1 MVFVGSKIFLKVVV
15 WLPKG
20 RERALFQG
28 GNLLSALDDGTMP
41 STHPCCDLDRRNG
54 PELHLLDGQRRR
66 HGLVMSFRTFA
77 SSASTSNGRKK
88 AQTFLMSRC
97 RYASPPWVSYSV
109 ACEKSMN
116 TGCSS
121 RLRMLNG
128 ERSAWTNPAL
138 WSFRMP
144 STTLVKNCPG
154 FLGGASLSLGAMW
167 SPEEMHSSTRTL
179 FMNA

>member
-41 STHPCCDLDRRNG
+41 STHPCCALDRRNG

-109 ACEKSMN
+109 ACE
-116 TGCSS
+116 
-121 RLRMLNG
+121 
-128 ERSAWTNPAL
+128 RSAWTNPAL

-167 SPEEMHSSTRTL
+167 SPEEMHSSTRAL